1 MRDARLNIFIKEP
14 SEEKTVVSE
23 QKVLQKDETPS
34 ILQRL
39 NAIQNLNLQAMR
51 AESDSF
57 SPIRPNS

>member
-14 SEEKTVVSE
+14 EEEKTVVSE
-23 QKVLQKDETPS
+23 QKALKKNETPS

-57 SPIRPNS
+57 SPIRPNT

>member
-14 SEEKTVVSE
+14 SEEKTVASE